1 MILDD
6 VHRGIKKNKKR
17 KRIGRGPGSG
27 HGKTAGRGHKGYYSR
42 SGSSRRVGF
51 EGGQMPIF
59 RIVAK
64 RGFNNRAFAP
74 KVAIVNVAQLDAAF
88 EAGTEVTVASL
99 KEKGLVSGRF
109 DLVKVLGNGDLS
121 KKLTVTA
128 NRFSASA
135 EEKIKAAGGSVQR
148 IPN

>member
-74 KVAIVNVAQLDAAF
+74 KVAIVNIAQLEAAF
-88 EAGTEVTVASL
+88 EAGAEVTVTTL

-121 KKLTVTA
+121 KNLSVSVD
-128 NRFSASA
+128 RFSASA

-148 IPN
+148 IPS

>member
-1 MILDD
+1 MKL
-6 VHRGIKKNKKR
+6 HELSPAKGSKHKR
-17 KRIGRGPGSG
+17 KRVGRGPGSG
-27 HGKTAGRGHKGYYSR
+27 LGKTAGRGHKGQKSR
-42 SGSSRRVGF
+42 SGYSRRLGF

-74 KVAIVNVAQLDAAF
+74 KVAIINIAQLDAVF
-88 EAGTEVTVASL
+88 ESGAEVSPATL

-121 KKLTVTA
+121 KNLSVTA

>member
-74 KVAIVNVAQLDAAF
+74 KVAIVNIAQLEAVFDAGA
-88 EAGTEVTVASL
+88 EVTPATL
-99 KEKGLVSGRF
+99 KEKGLVTGRF

-121 KKLTVTA
+121 KKLSVTA
-128 NRFSASA
+128 DRFSASA
-135 EEKIKAAGGSVQR
+135 EQKIVAAGGSVQR
-148 IPN
+148 IPS